1 MSAAAAQ
8 RKNEHGQPR
17 RSANT
22 LNLVVHLASV
32 TDAMHALLVKRADEL
47 VSCVGGSPDEAEL
60 TSLVEVIEAYEAQR
74 WPEGKI
80 RGGKG

>member
-1 MSAAAAQ
+1 MSAATAR
-8 RKNEHGQPR
+8 RKNEHGQAR

-22 LNLVVHLASV
+22 LNVVVRLASI

-80 RGGKG
+80 QSGKG